1 MPVEFLGIAATNDGS
16 ETTARS
22 GAAFDEEYTLRLARA
37 HEEHGW
43 DRVLFA
49 YGSGTPDP
57 APAAAYIASKLE
69 RLQILLAHRPNVSY
83 PTFAA
88 KTFAT
93 LDQIS
98 DGRLAVHFI
107 TGGNDH
113 EQGREGDLLGKDERY
128 ARTREYIR
136 IVKKIWTTHEPFD
149 HVGEHYRFHDF
160 VSDVFPVQQPHP
172 KVSFGGSSPA
182 AYAAGGAEADIY
194 CLWGEPLEQT
204 AQQIEAVRAAARAA
218 GRTETPRI
226 QVAFRPIIAPT
237 EELAWEKAHKTV
249 GAIRERRRAGTVRRH
264 RNGVSEAAAPQNTGS
279 QRLIAIAEA
288 GERYDRA
295 LWTPTAAATGGA
307 GNSNALVGT
316 PETVAQALL
325 DYYDLGVDVL
335 SARGYDLLGDAVD
348 FGRYVI
354 PLVREEVA
362 KRDAARDA
370 VRDARPEAGFP
381 RQTLTAVRG

>member
-22 GAAFDEEYTLRLARA
+22 GAAFDKEYTLRLARA
-37 HEEHGW
+37 HEEYGW

-98 DGRLAVHFI
+98 GGRLAVHFI

-113 EQGREGDLLGKDERY
+113 EQGREGDVLGKDERY

-149 HVGEHYRFHDF
+149 HEGEHYRFHDF
-160 VSDVFPVQQPHP
+160 VSDVFPVQRPRP

-204 AQQIEAVRAAARAA
+204 AQQIEAVREAARAA
-218 GRTETPRI
+218 GRTEAPRI

-237 EELAWEKAHKTV
+237 EELAWEKAHRTV
-249 GAIRERRRAGTVRRH
+249 GAIRERRRAGTVQRH

-325 DYYDLGVDVL
+325 DYHDLGVDIL

-370 VRDARPEAGFP
+370 VHARPEAGSS
-381 RQTLTAVRG
+381 RQALTAVRG